1 MPALLARPASTT
13 PVFNDDS
20 GRRARIL
27 TWLARAACLCFVLV
41 VGAIAFTLLTRVP
54 LPGLGGLLPQEAGPG
69 EPRTAPKHVAD
80 QNSDAA
86 RASLPSASA
95 TTTGTRTAPAQAGAH
110 PRSASAATTTS
121 TVAGPASTAAP
132 AGSSNGQPGSQAGSH
147 AGTPS
152 ENANAHATTKTRNPQ
167 AAAKKPSPR
176 VVKEPNEHA
185 ATGRGL
191 ATATDD
197 SAPPPGQSK

>member
-20 GRRARIL
+20 GRRARVL

-41 VGAIAFTLLTRVP
+41 VGAVAFTLLTRVP
-54 LPGLGGLLPQEAGPG
+54 LPGLGGLLPQETGPV
-69 EPRTAPKHVAD
+69 EPRTAPQHVAD
-80 QNSDAA
+80 RDAHAA
-86 RASLPSASA
+86 RSSLSSTSAR
-95 TTTGTRTAPAQAGAH
+95 TTGTRTTPAQAGAH
-110 PRSASAATTTS
+110 PRSAPATTS
-121 TVAGPASTAAP
+121 TAAGSATTAAP
-132 AGSSNGQPGSQAGSH
+132 ASSSNGQPGSQVGGQ

-152 ENANAHATTKTRNPQ
+152 GNANAHATTKTRNPQ
-167 AAAKKPSPR
+167 AAAKKPSLR

-185 ATGRGL
+185 ATGHGR

-197 SAPPPGQSK
+197 SATPPGQSK